1 MKKNK
6 VLLQFCLLTLIAL
19 IGINEV
25 SAQTDTE
32 KQTKPA
38 YMIYTYTIVGSNQ
51 SGTNAKLPGEI
62 SAAVN
67 ELKGNYSYSNY
78 RLLATHLQW
87 IGVSGDV
94 HYNALLKNFSTF
106 QNSEYL
112 IRANWDY
119 SFFQVNSDSSGKG
132 FVGFRNFNFK
142 LDFPI
147 KIPPGV
153 VTYSSVSAILSNVKV
168 PADKPT
174 VFASLPVDLTNET
187 IFFVIKVKEVG

>member
-6 VLLQFCLLTLIAL
+6 ILLHFCLTMLIAL
-19 IGINEV
+19 IGIGEL
-25 SAQTDTE
+25 SAQTDAE
-32 KQTKPA
+32 QKPKPA

-51 SGTNAKLPGEI
+51 TGANAKLPSEI
-62 SAAVN
+62 SGVVN

-78 RLLATHLQW
+78 RMLATHFQW
-87 IGVSGDV
+87 LGSGGDV
-94 HYNALLKNFSTF
+94 NYYALLKNFSSF
-106 QNSEYL
+106 QNGEHL
-112 IRANWDY
+112 IRANWSY
-119 SFFQVNSDSSGKG
+119 NSFREDSDSGGKG

-147 KIPPGV
+147 NVPPAV
-153 VTYSSVSAILSNVKV
+153 QYSAVSIILSNIRV

-187 IFFVIKVKEVG
+187 IFFVIKVKEVE